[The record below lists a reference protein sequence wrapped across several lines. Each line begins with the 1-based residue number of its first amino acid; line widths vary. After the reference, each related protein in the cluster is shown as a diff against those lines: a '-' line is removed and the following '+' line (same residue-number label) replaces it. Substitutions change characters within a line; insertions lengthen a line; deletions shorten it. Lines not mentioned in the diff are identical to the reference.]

1 MGLFSAFTGGTRKK
15 QAEKT
20 ISDIRGTR
28 SSFQDLAGRY
38 KTMSSDPTKLGLSP
52 AIRSAML
59 ARQGELISGQQQ
71 RAGMDVN
78 RRLAAQGMTNTGAG
92 IRATMAMA
100 PQFAGMQREGAR
112 DIDIANE
119 QMKRE
124 ELFKSM
130 QGEAGAYGGALETY
144 SPELAFQNQAYKSM
158 WGPALTGILSGAAQ
172 GVGYGLGTR
181 H

>member
-15 QAEKT
+15 QAERT
-20 ISDIRGTR
+20 IGDIRGLRGQYMDIAT
-28 SSFQDLAGRY
+28 
-38 KTMSSDPTKLGLSP
+38 DPTKRGLSP

-71 RAGMDVN
+71 RAGMDIN
-78 RRLAAQGMTNTGAG
+78 RRLASQGMSNTGAG

-119 QMKRE
+119 QMSRN
-124 ELFKSM
+124 ELF
-130 QGEAGAYGGALETY
+130 GALQGAGSTFA
-144 SPELAFQNQAYKSM
+144 PELGFQNEAYQSK
-158 WGPALTGILSGAAQ
+158 WGPALTGILSGAAS
-172 GVGYGLGTR
+172 GIGYGLGSR
-181 H
+181 K